1 MSRITVNT
9 KLDKMIY
16 AKVSHCP
23 ATKNL
28 SQEGQD
34 KHTGNSGCNI
44 KTSEL
49 TGDQIEACAT
59 VMVNICSRYVVVPKP
74 LVFCFWV

>member
-1 MSRITVNT
+1 MVNT

-23 ATKNL
+23 ATKIL
-28 SQEGQD
+28 SQEGQA

-49 TGDQIEACAT
+49 TSNQIRANGKRT
-59 VMVNICSRYVVVPKP
+59 
-74 LVFCFWV
+74 